1 MIKRLRI
8 KFIIIAFSAVL
19 LILGLIVTIMNVSNY
34 SRVRDDADSK
44 LQELYNAGGSYFQ
57 KNRWSVINEDTG
69 LANGQEINN
78 RMMKTLIN
86 YQGNDSMDQ
95 RPGDDFPD
103 PFADKDKDD
112 IAKTIFV
119 TFIKVKSNDTL
130 YRQSSSQSLTE
141 DSMYSMYE
149 ATLSTG
155 YSNGY
160 VDKYWRYYHIS
171 NEQGDDFVLMVDNS
185 TQIFNSRNFL
195 KSSLLISATGLLAF
209 LMIIVVGSYI
219 IFKPVEEAYL
229 KQKRFIS
236 NAAHELKT
244 PLTIISANNE
254 VEEMLLGENEQTHAI
269 TKQVSKLTG
278 MVNSLTKLALLE
290 ENYKLEKT
298 EKFQIDEAV
307 LDVVDSYSQK
317 FKERKLDII
326 TDVKPNIIYDGDE
339 GLFRVLVSILL
350 DNAFKYSIKYIK
362 VNVSKDVDKIIIS
375 ISNDS
380 DDLADGLHPELFE
393 RFYRTENKRASN
405 IQGSGIGLSIAYEI
419 VMVHKGKI
427 TAEAS
432 NNVYTIKVVL

>member
-86 YQGNDSMDQ
+86 YQGDDSMDQ

-171 NEQGDDFVLMVDNS
+171 NDQGDDFVLMVDNS

-229 KQKRFIS
+229 KQKRFITLLIVL
-236 NAAHELKT
+236 HGQ
-244 PLTIISANNE
+244 TI
-254 VEEMLLGENEQTHAI
+254 
-269 TKQVSKLTG
+269 
-278 MVNSLTKLALLE
+278 SLIFFALWIR
-290 ENYKLEKT
+290 T
-298 EKFQIDEAV
+298 SI
-307 LDVVDSYSQK
+307 
-317 FKERKLDII
+317 
-326 TDVKPNIIYDGDE
+326 
-339 GLFRVLVSILL
+339 RVLR
-350 DNAFKYSIKYIK
+350 
-362 VNVSKDVDKIIIS
+362 
-375 ISNDS
+375 
-380 DDLADGLHPELFE
+380 P
-393 RFYRTENKRASN
+393 
-405 IQGSGIGLSIAYEI
+405 
-419 VMVHKGKI
+419 
-427 TAEAS
+427 
-432 NNVYTIKVVL
+432 